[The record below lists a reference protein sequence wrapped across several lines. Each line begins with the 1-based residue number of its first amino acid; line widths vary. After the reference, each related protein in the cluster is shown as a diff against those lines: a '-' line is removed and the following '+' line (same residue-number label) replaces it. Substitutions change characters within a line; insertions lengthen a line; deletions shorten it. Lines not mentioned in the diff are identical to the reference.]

1 MRILLVHN
9 FYGHAGGEDR
19 VFQSEAALLRSRGDD
34 VFEHTAKS
42 PEKMSWETAV
52 TACTS
57 AWNRTVYQEL
67 LAGIARARP
76 DVVHFHNTFPFLTAT
91 HAAAAEARVPAVQ
104 TLHNFRLAGC
114 INGLRFRDGEGCDRC
129 IVGGNPIHAVRH
141 SCYRGSRVQTAGAL
155 LVHRAVRSQHRRR
168 PLRYIA
174 LNENAKQVFVR
185 AGLPAAS
192 ISVKGNFA
200 PEPSCT
206 WTPDTHQFALYVGR
220 LSSEKGVDVAV
231 HAWKHH
237 MPNIPLVVVGAGPEE
252 AELRHGADGANV
264 TFLGVRSP
272 AEVLQLMTRAACVV
286 VPSRCDEMFP
296 MVIAEAFSVGV
307 PVIAS
312 RTPALATILR
322 HERSALLFRTGEVA
336 ELAESVCRLVGDI
349 ALQSAISKESRR
361 EYREKMS
368 PDSAYNALSQ
378 IYYQATALEEA
389 SEECLS
395 QL

>member
-9 FYGHAGGEDR
+9 FYGHPGGEDR

-34 VFEHTAKS
+34 VFEHTVKS
-42 PEKMSWETAV
+42 PEKMSWDTAL

-57 AWNRTVYQEL
+57 AWNRTVHQEL
-67 LAGIARARP
+67 LARIARSKP

-91 HAAAAEARVPAVQ
+91 HAAAADARLPAVQ

-114 INGLRFRDGEGCDRC
+114 INGLRFRGGEACDLC
-129 IVGGNPIHAVRH
+129 IVGGNSIPAVRH

-185 AGLPAAS
+185 AGLPADAV
-192 ISVKGNFA
+192 SVKGNFA
-200 PEPSCT
+200 PEPSCR
-206 WTPDTHQFALYVGR
+206 WTPGTSQFALYVGR

-237 MPNIPLVVVGAGPEE
+237 RPSVPLVVVGAGPEE
-252 AELRHGADGANV
+252 AELRHGADGADV
-264 TFLGVRSP
+264 TFLGARSP
-272 AEVLQLMTRAACVV
+272 AEVQQLMARAGCVV

-307 PVIAS
+307 PVVAS
-312 RTPALATILR
+312 RTPALVTILR
-322 HERSALLFRTGEVA
+322 HERSALLFRTGAAA
-336 ELAESVCRLVGDI
+336 ELAESVSRLVSDT
-349 ALQSAISKESRR
+349 ALQSAISKQSIS
-361 EYREKMS
+361 EYKEKMS
-368 PDSAYNALSQ
+368 PDSAYDALSR
-378 IYYQATALEEA
+378 IYFQATSLEVR
-389 SEECLS
+389 EERLS